1 MIIEEPAVAEL
12 TVHDIDRSQ
21 KLRAVT
27 DNIFFWQG
35 LRFVALGPV
44 MILAGIVASLPALDE
59 RIGNLILIAALIAAT
74 FASARLG
81 RRYRREFGSVS
92 PIPGAHRVRS
102 LAKWLLVYPVMFG
115 AFALDLL
122 RPMPILVSGLVW
134 GGAILLY
141 RRSTGGGRDH
151 YLVLAAM
158 VAALALAPIVA
169 DVTSKTA
176 TYLMI
181 IVLGAGFSVCAILDD
196 REMRRVLKGA

>member
-1 MIIEEPAVAEL
+1 MAEL
-12 TVHDIDRSQ
+12 TAYDIDRSQ
-21 KLRAVT
+21 RLRAVT
-27 DNIFFWQG
+27 DNFFFWQG

-44 MILAGIVASLPALDE
+44 MILAALVASLPAVHE
-59 RIGNLILIAALIAAT
+59 WTGNFILIAAMLAAL

-81 RRYRREFGSVS
+81 RRYRGEFGSVS

-102 LAKWLLVYPVMFG
+102 LMKWLVVYPLMFG

-151 YLVLAAM
+151 YLVLAAAL
-158 VAALALAPIVA
+158 AALALGPLAA
-169 DVTSKTA
+169 GVTSKA
-176 TYLMI
+176 MTYVMI
-181 IVLGAGFSVCAILDD
+181 IVLGAGFSICTILDD

>member
-1 MIIEEPAVAEL
+1 MAEL
-12 TVHDIDRSQ
+12 TAYDIDRSQ

-44 MILAGIVASLPALDE
+44 LMLAGLVASLPEADE
-59 RIGNLILIAALIAAT
+59 RTGNLILIAAMVLAIV
-74 FASARLG
+74 ASARLG

-102 LAKWLLVYPVMFG
+102 IAKWFVVYPIMFG

-151 YLVLAAM
+151 YFVLAAM
-158 VAALALAPIVA
+158 LAALTLAPLA
-169 DVTSKTA
+169 AGTTSKEIS
-176 TYLMI
+176 YVMF
-181 IVLGAGFSVCAILDD
+181 IVFGAGFSVCAWLDD

>member
-1 MIIEEPAVAEL
+1 MAEL
-12 TVHDIDRSQ
+12 TAHDIDRSQ

-44 MILAGIVASLPALDE
+44 MILAGIVASLPAMHE
-59 RIGNLILIAALIAAT
+59 TAGNLILIAAMIAAT

-92 PIPGAHRVRS
+92 PIPGAHRIRS
-102 LAKWLLVYPVMFG
+102 IAKWFVVYPVMFG
-115 AFALDLL
+115 ALALDLL
-122 RPMPILVSGLVW
+122 LAMPILVSGPVW
-134 GGAILLY
+134 AGAILLY
-141 RRSTGGGRDH
+141 RRSTGGGREH
-151 YLVLAAM
+151 YFVLAAM
-158 VAALALAPIVA
+158 VAALTLGPVAA
-169 DVTSKTA
+169 DVTSKA
-176 TYLMI
+176 MSYVMF